1 MFSLRRSIS
10 GCCQVA
16 VATVTILT
24 ADWNAAHAA
33 TATARVRFYMNM
45 GTVEIE
51 LYGNESPLGVANFLS
66 YVDNGSYND
75 SMIHRTR
82 DNTTVQNSDLFAQG
96 GSYKTNGVG
105 ITTSAPVNNEYNAA
119 NGLTN

>member
-1 MFSLRRSIS
+1 MLSSRRSTAR
-10 GCCQVA
+10 CWQVA
-16 VATVTILT
+16 IGAILILGV
-24 ADWNAAHAA
+24 DWNATHAA

-96 GSYKTNGVG
+96 GSYKTNGVS
-105 ITTSAPVNNEYNAA
+105 I
-119 NGLTN
+119 